1 MLCHITWLCIYYGFE
16 DEGLV
21 ADPDAEVT
29 DVLSEDGDDKVDEE
43 IEAMS
48 EGRLEAIQVYDDS
61 IVCKFDYLAQS

>member
-1 MLCHITWLCIYYGFE
+1 M
-16 DEGLV
+16 
-21 ADPDAEVT
+21 
-29 DVLSEDGDDKVDEE
+29 LSEDGDDKVDEE